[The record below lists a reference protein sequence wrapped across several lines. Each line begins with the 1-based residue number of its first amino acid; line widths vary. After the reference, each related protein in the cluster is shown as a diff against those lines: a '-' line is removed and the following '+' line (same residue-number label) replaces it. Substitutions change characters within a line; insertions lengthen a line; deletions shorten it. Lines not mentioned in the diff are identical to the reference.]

1 VKRAALGAVA
11 LALAV
16 VAAGARPECAY
27 ACTCAPLDP
36 ARALAEAD
44 AAFVGRVVKRHAL
57 GAEAT
62 LDLAVERRLKGDLGA
77 RVQVVTASSGAAC
90 GIEAAP
96 GARFGLFLTRDGD
109 VWRGSLC
116 GQASPAD
123 LASIPTAPTRNGA
136 SDPGDEESG
145 PGQASG
151 SEGVSD
157 SDELS
162 DSFAKASAITLA
174 VVALAAVG
182 VFLLRRRFR
191 PD

>member
-1 VKRAALGAVA
+1 VKRAAVAAVA

-27 ACTCAPLDP
+27 ACTCGPLDP

-44 AAFVGRVVKRHAL
+44 AAFVGRLVKRHAV

-77 RVQVVTASSGAAC
+77 RVEVVTASSGAAC

-116 GQASPAD
+116 QQASAAD
-123 LASIPTAPTRNGA
+123 LASVPTAPTRNGA
-136 SDPGDEESG
+136 SDPEEESDPEQASARGVTDSEEESG
-145 PGQASG
+145 S
-151 SEGVSD
+151 
-157 SDELS
+157 
-162 DSFAKASAITLA
+162 IA
-174 VVALAAVG
+174 VATALALGAVAFVAAG
-182 VFLLRRRFR
+182 IVLLRRKLR

>member
-1 VKRAALGAVA
+1 
-11 LALAV
+11 
-16 VAAGARPECAY
+16 
-27 ACTCAPLDP
+27 
-36 ARALAEAD
+36 
-44 AAFVGRVVKRHAL
+44 
-57 GAEAT
+57 
-62 LDLAVERRLKGDLGA
+62 
-77 RVQVVTASSGAAC
+77 VTPSSGAAC
-90 GIEAAP
+90 GIEAPP

-116 GQASPAD
+116 NQASPAD

-136 SDPGDEESG
+136 SDPEEESG

-151 SEGVSD
+151 SEGVSE

-162 DSFAKASAITLA
+162 DSFAKASVITLA
-174 VVALAAVG
+174 VLAFAAVG